1 MPKPSTLCLRRVYI
15 ALGIS
20 LTAGLP
26 GACASVD
33 RGNFG
38 PFERSLNTTS
48 YGYSIIDDPTGKAP
62 TRLVEKFTV
71 KPGDCGA
78 GSGWSDCHNDRERS
92 ELTEVN
98 KSNYTGTEY
107 WYGWSLYVPQ
117 DYPNVYPTKTALGQ
131 FHQDRAHP
139 VWMFQNAAG
148 GYHLDN
154 QVDGY
159 SKRYYKLIDQSNFRG
174 KWHQIEVHA
183 RWTSNDD
190 GFFRVWVNGD
200 QKVDYQGKTLS
211 VSRVYFKYGV
221 YSSFMSRYKN
231 AKNTDIVPG
240 QTAYFTNVKRGKSRE
255 ELRSN

>member
-1 MPKPSTLCLRRVYI
+1 
-15 ALGIS
+15 
-20 LTAGLP
+20 
-26 GACASVD
+26 
-33 RGNFG
+33 
-38 PFERSLNTTS
+38 
-48 YGYSIIDDPTGKAP
+48 
-62 TRLVEKFTV
+62 
-71 KPGDCGA
+71 
-78 GSGWSDCHNDRERS
+78 
-92 ELTEVN
+92 
-98 KSNYTGTEY
+98 
-107 WYGWSLYVPQ
+107 
-117 DYPNVYPTKTALGQ
+117 
-131 FHQDRAHP
+131 
-139 VWMFQNAAG
+139 MFQNAAG

-221 YSSFMSRYKN
+221 YRSFMSRYKN